1 VKKLFSVSL
10 ILLLLLTFLPGTS
23 RPVSAVTL
31 RTATVNVAVLN
42 VRSGPGTT
50 HQRIATINR
59 GAVLPVLS
67 EQSGWAQVS
76 LRTGQTGWIT
86 TEFVTLRNQQPSS
99 WARVNVAS
107 LNVRSGPDTTF
118 NRIAGITLGTVHPVI
133 HSQGNWH
140 QIRLPS
146 GQTGWV
152 FSAHVT
158 VSAANPTS
166 IAPSPAV
173 PPSPTPAPSPSPT
186 LNQRN
191 GTVNHFALPLRS
203 GPDTTFN
210 AITTLPPQTQVT
222 ILQTQ
227 GRWHQIRLTTGQVG
241 WVFAQYIAINTAAP
255 TPLPTP
261 NPGPS
266 PQPSPA
272 PQPAPAPAPLPAPI
286 ANSQNGTVTMAALP
300 LRSGPNVTFNAIT
313 TLGLNSRLTIL
324 RTQGNWHEVRIPDG
338 QVGWVFAQY
347 ISTNQTETTPS
358 PISNQPE
365 AGQPEGGQ
373 PATQRLARVTASA
386 LNLRSSPSTDAERIM
401 LLPLGTLAEVVAESG
416 EWLQI
421 RLSSGQIG
429 WVFAEFVLVFNRP
442 ISPPAAG
449 VAQSLAGQVIVID
462 PGHGGS
468 PGAVGPTGLMEKE
481 VVLDVSLRVA
491 DRLRQA
497 GATVILTRDDD
508 SIVSLPQ
515 RVNIAAAA
523 NAHIFVSV
531 HTNAHTNTAVGGT
544 ETYFFQNSATA
555 PASRLLAEYLQRE
568 LVQALGLRDIGV
580 KHGNFHVIRETT
592 MPSVLLELAFISN
605 AQEEALM
612 RTDDFRQNSAD
623 AIFRGIEAYFNI
635 NVLTLR

>member
-1 VKKLFSVSL
+1 MKKLLPVTLMVF
-10 ILLLLLTFLPGTS
+10 LLLTFMFGTS
-23 RPVSAVTL
+23 RPASAVTL

-42 VRSGPGTT
+42 VRSGPGTA
-50 HQRIATINR
+50 HQRIATLNR
-59 GAVLPVLS
+59 GAVLPVLL
-67 EQSGWAQVS
+67 ERAGWAQIS
-76 LRTGQTGWIT
+76 LQSGQTGWIT
-86 TEFVTLRNQQPSS
+86 TEFVTLRSQQPSS

-118 NRIAGITLGTVHPVI
+118 NRIAGITLGTVLPVI

-140 QIRLPS
+140 QLRLSS
-146 GQTGWV
+146 GQAGWV

-158 VSAANPTS
+158 VSAANPTN

-203 GPDTTFN
+203 GPDVTFN
-210 AITTLPPQTQVT
+210 AVTTLPPQTQVT

-227 GRWHQIRLTTGQVG
+227 GRWHQVRLTTGQIG
-241 WVFAQYIAINTAAP
+241 WVFAQYILINEASP
-255 TPLPTP
+255 TPLPA
-261 NPGPS
+261 PS
-266 PQPSPA
+266 PI
-272 PQPAPAPAPLPAPI
+272 PQPAPLPAPVPAPI
-286 ANSQNGTVTMAALP
+286 ANTQNGTVTMAALP
-300 LRSGPNVTFNAIT
+300 LRSGPDVSFQAIT
-313 TLGLNSRLTIL
+313 TLGLNSQLAIL
-324 RTQGNWHEVRIPDG
+324 RTQGNWHEVRLPDG
-338 QVGWVFAQY
+338 QVGWVFAQH
-347 ISTNQTETTPS
+347 ISINQPAPLPS

-365 AGQPEGGQ
+365 TGQPEDGQ
-373 PATQRLARVTASA
+373 TPTQRLARVTVNA
-386 LNLRSSPSTDAERIM
+386 LNLRSSPSTEAERIA
-401 LLPLGTLAEVVAESG
+401 LLPLGTLAEVVTESG

-421 RLSSGQIG
+421 RLSSGQTG
-429 WVFAEFVLVFNRP
+429 WVFAEFVLVFNRQT
-442 ISPPAAG
+442 SPPAAG
-449 VAQSLAGQVIVID
+449 VGQSLAGQVIVID

-491 DRLRQA
+491 EMLRQA
-497 GATVILTRDDD
+497 GATVILTRDND

-523 NAHIFVSV
+523 NAHIFVSI

-544 ETYFFQNSATA
+544 ETYFFQNNATA
-555 PASRLLAEYLQRE
+555 TASRLLAEYLQKE

-612 RTDDFRQNSAD
+612 RTNDFRQNSAN
-623 AIFRGIEAYFNI
+623 AIFRGIAAYF
-635 NVLTLR
+635 TF